1 MLFVKS
7 TADEKVVRQQRQ
19 KQIDRITSEF
29 QKVQQSVATVPPQA
43 HSADALFTLFTQ
55 FKRQTYC
62 EQVNSQFQGPLAVWP
77 VFLHSPRRIEA
88 LMFLM
93 VIALCS

>member
-29 QKVQQSVATVPPQA
+29 QKVQQSVATVPPQS
-43 HSADALFTLFTQ
+43 SADEFFTQ
-55 FKRQTYC
+55 FKQQTYC
-62 EQVNSQFQGPLAVWP
+62 EQVNSQFKGPLAVWP
-77 VFLHSPRRIEA
+77 VFLHSPLRIET

-93 VIALCS
+93 VIAH